1 MAPRTRVMAF
11 GSAAALVVAGGIAAL
26 LVGGMTGEVMAWG
39 LVTLGLG
46 AAVILVFLEIG
57 LSEDHERA
65 DEDERQRREAAKRAA
80 AQHRLPTS
88 WRTPSSSFRRRR

>member
-11 GSAAALVVAGGIAAL
+11 GSAAALVVAGGISAL
-26 LVGGMTGEVMAWG
+26 LVDGMTGEVIAWG

-57 LSEDHERA
+57 LGEDRERA
-65 DEDERQRREAAKRAA
+65 KEEERRRNLG
-80 AQHRLPTS
+80 LPTR
-88 WRTPSSSFRRRR
+88 WPRRSSSFRRRP